1 VNIYEKLNKAK
12 LALQAAR
19 LKKSGKN
26 DFAKYEY
33 FELSDFLPTII
44 QLEHEIGFTCAVSFG
59 IEQATLDIVNT
70 EKPDESILFTSPMS
84 SANLKG
90 MHDVQNLGA
99 VQTYLR
105 RYSYV
110 NAFEIV
116 EHDPLDRTARKTE
129 EPKTASQPASKPN
142 KITTDQYRVLQ
153 EACLDKDNK
162 PDSASVTRL
171 KDVLKR
177 HGYESAKDI
186 NTEDYEKIR
195 TEFVNYGLPFNV

>member
-1 VNIYEKLNKAK
+1 MTIYEKLNKAK
-12 LALQAAR
+12 KALSVAG

-33 FELSDFLPTII
+33 FELGDFLPTIVA
-44 QLEHEIGFTCAVSFG
+44 LEDELKFACIVSFDK
-59 IEQATLDIVNT
+59 ELATLSIVDS
-70 EKPDESILFTSPMS
+70 EKPDSQIVFASPMS

-105 RYSYV
+105 RYLYV

-129 EPKTASQPASKPN
+129 EPKTASQPASKPD

-186 NTEDYEKIR
+186 KPDDYENIR
-195 TEFVNYGLPFNV
+195 KEFIDYGLPFDV

>member
-1 VNIYEKLNKAK
+1 MNIYEKLNKAK
-12 LALQAAR
+12 LALQAAG

-105 RYSYV
+105 RYLYV

-116 EHDPLDRTARKTE
+116 EHDA
-129 EPKTASQPASKPN
+129 
-142 KITTDQYRVLQ
+142 I
-153 EACLDKDNK
+153 DNK
-162 PDSASVTRL
+162 PSVKAESPKRDPVLTTAQRNEFGDLVKNDIDPVKAKDRL
-171 KDVLKR
+171 KELVTSLGYQSLSEVKQSEYDKLKN
-177 HGYESAKDI
+177 A
-186 NTEDYEKIR
+186 
-195 TEFVNYGLPFNV
+195 FVEYGLPFSFGEDV

>member
-12 LALQAAR
+12 LALQAAG

-59 IEQATLDIVNT
+59 IEQAALDIVNT

-84 SANLKG
+84 SASLKG

-105 RYSYV
+105 RYLYV

-116 EHDPLDRTARKTE
+116 EHDA
-129 EPKTASQPASKPN
+129 
-142 KITTDQYRVLQ
+142 I
-153 EACLDKDNK
+153 DNK
-162 PDSASVTRL
+162 PTTEPPKRDPVLTTAQRNEFGDLVKNDIDPVKAKDRL
-171 KDVLKR
+171 KELVTSLGYQSLSEVKQSEHDKLKNAFI
-177 HGYESAKDI
+177 E
-186 NTEDYEKIR
+186 
-195 TEFVNYGLPFNV
+195 YGLPFSFGEDV

>member
-1 VNIYEKLNKAK
+1 MNIYEKLNKAK
-12 LALQAAR
+12 LALQAAG

-59 IEQATLDIVNT
+59 IEQATLEIVNT

-84 SANLKG
+84 SASLKG

-105 RYSYV
+105 RYLYV

-116 EHDPLDRTARKTE
+116 EHDAIDKPSVKAESPKRDPVLTTAQRNEFGDLVKNDID
-129 EPKTASQPASKPN
+129 PVKA
-142 KITTDQYRVLQ
+142 
-153 EACLDKDNK
+153 KD
-162 PDSASVTRL
+162 RL
-171 KDVLKR
+171 KELVTSLGYQSLSEVKQSEYDKLKNAFI
-177 HGYESAKDI
+177 E
-186 NTEDYEKIR
+186 
-195 TEFVNYGLPFNV
+195 YGLPFSFGEDV

>member
-1 VNIYEKLNKAK
+1 MNIYEKLNKAK
-12 LALQAAR
+12 LALQASG

-90 MHDVQNLGA
+90 VHDVQNLGA

-105 RYSYV
+105 RYLYV
-110 NAFEIV
+110 NAFEII
-116 EHDPLDRTARKTE
+116 EHDAIDKPVVKAESPKRDPVLTTAQRNEFGDLVKSDID
-129 EPKTASQPASKPN
+129 PVKA
-142 KITTDQYRVLQ
+142 
-153 EACLDKDNK
+153 KD
-162 PDSASVTRL
+162 RL
-171 KDVLKR
+171 KELVTSLGYQKLSEVKQSEYDKLKNAFI
-177 HGYESAKDI
+177 E
-186 NTEDYEKIR
+186 
-195 TEFVNYGLPFNV
+195 YGLPFSFGEDV

>member
-1 VNIYEKLNKAK
+1 MNIYEKLNKAK
-12 LALQAAR
+12 LALQAAG

-84 SANLKG
+84 SASLKG

-105 RYSYV
+105 RYLYV

-116 EHDPLDRTARKTE
+116 EHDA
-129 EPKTASQPASKPN
+129 
-142 KITTDQYRVLQ
+142 I
-153 EACLDKDNK
+153 DNK
-162 PDSASVTRL
+162 PTTEPPKRDPVLTTAQLNEFGDLVKNDIDPVKAKDRL
-171 KDVLKR
+171 KELVTSLGYQKLSEVKQSEYGKLKNAFI
-177 HGYESAKDI
+177 E
-186 NTEDYEKIR
+186 
-195 TEFVNYGLPFNV
+195 YGLPFSFGEDV

>member
-1 VNIYEKLNKAK
+1 MNIYEKLNKAK
-12 LALQAAR
+12 LALQAAG

-84 SANLKG
+84 SASLKG

-105 RYSYV
+105 RYLYV

-116 EHDPLDRTARKTE
+116 EHDA
-129 EPKTASQPASKPN
+129 
-142 KITTDQYRVLQ
+142 I
-153 EACLDKDNK
+153 DNK
-162 PDSASVTRL
+162 PTTEPPKRDPVLTTAQLNEFGDLVKNDIDPVKAKDRL
-171 KDVLKR
+171 KELVTSLGYQKLSEVKQSEYDKLKNAFI
-177 HGYESAKDI
+177 E
-186 NTEDYEKIR
+186 
-195 TEFVNYGLPFNV
+195 YGLPFSFGEDV

>member
-1 VNIYEKLNKAK
+1 MNIYEKLNKAK
-12 LALQAAR
+12 LALQAAG

-84 SANLKG
+84 SASLKG

-105 RYSYV
+105 RYLYV
-110 NAFEIV
+110 SAFEIV
-116 EHDPLDRTARKTE
+116 EHDAIDKPSVKAESPKRDPVLTTAQRNEFGDLVKNDID
-129 EPKTASQPASKPN
+129 PVKA
-142 KITTDQYRVLQ
+142 
-153 EACLDKDNK
+153 KD
-162 PDSASVTRL
+162 RL
-171 KDVLKR
+171 KELVTSLGYQSLSEVKQSEYDKLKNAFI
-177 HGYESAKDI
+177 E
-186 NTEDYEKIR
+186 
-195 TEFVNYGLPFNV
+195 YGLPFSFGEDV